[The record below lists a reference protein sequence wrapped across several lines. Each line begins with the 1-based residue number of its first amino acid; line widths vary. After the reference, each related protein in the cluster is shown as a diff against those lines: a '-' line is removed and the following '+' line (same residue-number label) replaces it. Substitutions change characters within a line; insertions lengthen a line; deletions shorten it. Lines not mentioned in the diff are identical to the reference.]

1 MSGEKNV
8 VQCNGP
14 VKHFYDA
21 NKYDKCPH
29 CGAAAFNGHEEK
41 KPHGFFGGVFGK
53 NTNNTKTQGLFSDK
67 TGNTINVKP
76 NTAEKNTVN
85 SSPMH
90 QPVQQAVSHVQQ
102 MPPMQQAQTVK
113 PPHTASGGMGYN
125 YPIQSQQISTPIVQQ
140 NSSFESQSFPEE
152 PVRKTVAETTNN
164 SVNDAK
170 TTGHWYGKKNN
181 DPVVGWLVCVKGENQ
196 GESYQIVSGRNTI
209 GRRETN
215 EIALIGENSVSREN
229 HASIFYDYKKSEFYL
244 KPGEGN
250 TMPYVNDDMVTSMTK
265 LNSYDVIEI
274 GDCSLV
280 FVPFCGE
287 AFSWDKYIEKE
298 Q

>member
-8 VQCNGP
+8 VQCSGP

-29 CGAAAFNGHEEK
+29 CGASAANAQDEK
-41 KPHGFFGGVFGK
+41 KPHSFFGGVFGK
-53 NTNNTKTQGLFSDK
+53 NINNTKTQGLFSDTK
-67 TGNTINVKP
+67 GNTVSVKP
-76 NTAEKNTVN
+76 KAAEQPYTN
-85 SSPMH
+85 STHIQQQAVAPVQQSVPH
-90 QPVQQAVSHVQQ
+90 VQKAQPVQQ
-102 MPPMQQAQTVK
+102 PR
-113 PPHTASGGMGYN
+113 TANGGVGYN
-125 YPIQSQQISTPIVQQ
+125 YPIQNQPINTPMEQPIISIEQQDVQRESARKLAPEMPSTV
-140 NSSFESQSFPEE
+140 E
-152 PVRKTVAETTNN
+152 
-164 SVNDAK
+164 NDSK

-229 HASIFYDYKKSEFYL
+229 HASVFYDYKKSEFYL
-244 KPGEGN
+244 KPGDGN
-250 TMPYVNDDMVTSMTK
+250 TMPYVNDEMVTSMTK
-265 LNSYDVIEI
+265 LNRYDMIEI
-274 GDCSLV
+274 GDCALV

-287 AFSWDKYIEKE
+287 KFSWDKYIEKE
-298 Q
+298 

>member
-29 CGAAAFNGHEEK
+29 CGASAANTQAEK
-41 KPHGFFGGVFGK
+41 KPHSFFGGVFGK
-53 NTNNTKTQGLFSDK
+53 NANNTKTQGLFSDSK
-67 TGNTINVKP
+67 GSTVSMKSEQLFNPVVPQPKP
-76 NTAEKNTVN
+76 VV
-85 SSPMH
+85 
-90 QPVQQAVSHVQQ
+90 QPAPQQSVPVCQV
-102 MPPMQQAQTVK
+102 PQAQQ
-113 PPHTASGGMGYN
+113 PHTANGGTAFS
-125 YPIQSQQISTPIVQQ
+125 YPVQNQTASSPAAQTQIQT
-140 NSSFESQSFPEE
+140 E
-152 PVRKTVAETTNN
+152 PQYIPTE
-164 SVNDAK
+164 SVNKAPAEKSSVIDNDGK

-229 HASIFYDYKKSEFYL
+229 HASVFYDYKKSEFYI
-244 KPGEGN
+244 KPGDGN
-250 TMPYVNDDMVTSMTK
+250 TMPYVNDDMVTTMTK
-265 LNSYDVIEI
+265 LNSYDVVEI
-274 GDCSLV
+274 GDCTLV

-287 AFSWDKYIEKE
+287 EFSWDKYIEKE
-298 Q
+298 